1 VIAPDLR
8 GFGDSSKPS
17 SGYDTRSITEDVV
30 QLVRQ
35 LGLGRVFVVGHDMGA
50 VHAYTYANQYP
61 DEVRGIAYLE
71 EPLPGFGY
79 EQLAQLKPIR
89 PCSRLLLR
97 PTSTSCPDHAGA
109 TRGRTRAL
117 KPEFLDRRM
126 SYDPAASLATLW
138 TSSRARAGGTGIP
151 RQHRRLPRD
160 RGETIRQ
167 NRGVGAHEAAAP

>member
-79 EQLAQLKPIR
+79 EQLAQLQTDPAMLGGYIF
-89 PCSRLLLR
+89 
-97 PTSTSCPDHAGA
+97 PTSTSSPTCPSDSC
-109 TRGRTRAL
+109 RTRPL

-126 SYDPAASLATLW
+126 INTLPHSLPTIWNEL
-138 TSSRARAGGTGIP
+138 ARAAGETGIP
-151 RQHRRLPRD
+151 RSTGPYRD
-160 RGETIRQ
+160 IGDTILK
-167 NRGVGAHEAAAP
+167 NRGSRRARI